1 MRLLD
6 VKNCRKCQH
15 SDYSVLEYQ
24 NGKPAEKMENLH
36 QNRRSRIEIQ
46 A

>member
-1 MRLLD
+1 MKLLG

-15 SDYSVLEYQ
+15 RDYSVLKYQ
-24 NGKPAEKMENLH
+24 NGKTAEKMENLH
-36 QNRRSRIEIQ
+36 QNRRYRIEIQ